1 MVDDDDKSQE
11 QQDAEEKAR
20 RWLKVIDT
28 YDREFKPWSTR
39 CEKIIKIYT
48 EKRRT
53 EGTEVRR
60 MSLLWSNISVLQP
73 AIYAKMPQPNV
84 TRRFKD
90 DDPVARAASEM
101 VERAIHYTFDDA
113 DFDGVMRGVRD
124 DYLLVGR
131 GTAWVRY
138 DAEFSP
144 LMGDDGNALNKAG
157 APLNDGEEAGEQ
169 LEGEHVCWDYVNWRD
184 FGHNVARTW
193 QEVTTVWRKVYMDR
207 KQGEKRFGKEEFK
220 SVELDH
226 KVGDDTESR
235 NTESQQPAKATVY
248 EIWDK
253 TSNKV
258 IFLAKGG
265 KVILEEADP
274 YLDFKDFFPCP
285 KPVYGTLETASV
297 VPVPDYVFYQDQLEE
312 IDDLTARIGA
322 LLDQLKVAGFY
333 PASASDS
340 SEAIQQIAMKGVENV
355 LIPIPNWNQFKEGG
369 GAAGMIEWWPVDQVI
384 KVLEG
389 SFTARKQLIDDVYQ
403 ITGISDIMR
412 GEGDKNETA
421 TAQNIKS
428 QWGSVRIRERQ
439 AEMATFA
446 KQAARLTAEII
457 SEQFQPETL
466 MAMTNMK
473 LPTQKALDEQALQAA
488 IKAKIAE
495 AQQQQQAAMMGHNG
509 GPPMGQ
515 PMPPQATGGAPMP
528 QAMPQGVPA

>member
-1 MVDDDDKSQE
+1 MEAQQTCPGACASTSEDDT
-11 QQDAEEKAR
+11 DAKGPDQKVR
-20 RWLKVIDT
+20 KWLKVIDT
-28 YDREFKPWSTR
+28 YDREYKRWSDR

-53 EGTEVRR
+53 EGTKVRR

-73 AIYAKMPQPNV
+73 AIYAKQPQPNV

-90 DDPVARAASEM
+90 DDPVARTASEM
-101 VERAIHYTFDDA
+101 VERAVNYTWDDTDFDD
-113 DFDGVMRGVRD
+113 VMRHVRD
-124 DYLLVGR
+124 DFLLVAR

-138 DAEFSP
+138 YGDYSP
-144 LMGDDGNALNKAG
+144 LTDGDDKPLNRSG
-157 APLNDGEEAGEQ
+157 APMQDGEEQGEQ

-184 FGHNVARTW
+184 FGHNVARNW
-193 QEVTTVWRKVYMDR
+193 QEVTTVWRKVYMSRAD
-207 KQGEKRFGKEEFK
+207 GVKRFGEKFNQ
-220 SVELDH
+220 VDLDH
-226 KVGDDTESR
+226 KVGDDTETK
-235 NTESQQPAKATVY
+235 NTDSQAPAKATVY
-248 EIWDK
+248 EIWDRP
-253 TSNKV
+253 TNKV
-258 IFLAKGG
+258 IFLAKGS
-265 KVILEEADP
+265 KELLEETDP
-274 YLDFKDFFPCP
+274 YLKFKDFFPCP
-285 KPVYGTLETASV
+285 KPVYGTLETASLI
-297 VPVPDYVFYQDQLEE
+297 PVPDYVFYQDQAEE

-369 GAAGMIEWWPVDQVI
+369 GAGGMIEWWPVDQVI

-428 QWGSVRIRERQ
+428 QWGSVRIRDRQ
-439 AEMATFA
+439 AEMAAFA
-446 KQAARLTAEII
+446 KSAARLTAEII

-466 MAMTNMK
+466 MEMTNMK
-473 LPTQKALDEQALQAA
+473 LPTQQQLDMAALQAQIQA
-488 IKAKIAE
+488 LKAQA
-495 AQQQQQAAMMGHNG
+495 AQQAQV
-509 GPPMGQ
+509 PPQQ
-515 PMPPQATGGAPMP
+515 PMQQPVMA
-528 QAMPQGVPA
+528 

>member
-1 MVDDDDKSQE
+1 MTDDDNKPSAGKDDE
-11 QQDAEEKAR
+11 AKAR

-28 YDREFKPWSTR
+28 YDREFKSWHTR

-48 EKRRT
+48 EKRRG

-84 TRRFKD
+84 SRRFKD
-90 DDPVARAASEM
+90 DDPVARTASEM

-144 LMGDDGNALNKAG
+144 LMGEDGSALNKAG
-157 APLNDGEEAGEQ
+157 APLNDGDEAGEQ

-193 QEVTTVWRKVYMDR
+193 QEVTTVWRKVYMSKAD
-207 KQGEKRFGKEEFK
+207 GEKRFGKKKFE

-226 KVGDDTESR
+226 KVGDDTETR

-253 TSNKV
+253 PSNKV

-265 KVILEEADP
+265 KALLEETEP
-274 YLDFKDFFPCP
+274 YLEFKGFFPCP
-285 KPVYGTLETASV
+285 NPCYGTLETASLI
-297 VPVPDYVFYQDQLEE
+297 PVPDYVFYQDQLEE

-333 PASASDS
+333 PASATDS

-369 GAAGMIEWWPVDQVI
+369 GASGMIEWWPVDQVI

-412 GEGDKNETA
+412 GEGDKHETA

-428 QWGSVRIRERQ
+428 QWGSVRIRDRQ
-439 AEMATFA
+439 AEMANFA

-457 SEQFQPETL
+457 SEQFQPQTL
-466 MAMTNMK
+466 MDMTNMK
-473 LPTQKALDEQALQAA
+473 LPTQAELDQQALEQQIMALKAQAQP
-488 IKAKIAE
+488 
-495 AQQQQQAAMMGHNG
+495 QQPQQ
-509 GPPMGQ
+509 PPMGQ
-515 PMPPQATGGAPMP
+515 PMPQA
-528 QAMPQGVPA
+528 GVPPMGMQ

>member
-1 MVDDDDKSQE
+1 MTDPDDDKTKE
-11 QQDAEEKAR
+11 QLDDEEKAR

-28 YDREFKPWSTR
+28 YDREFKPWTQR

-53 EGTEVRR
+53 EGTTVRR

-73 AIYAKMPQPNV
+73 AIYAKMPEPNV

-90 DDPVARAASEM
+90 DDPVARTASEM

-124 DYLLVGR
+124 DFLLVAR

-138 DAEFSP
+138 DADFSP
-144 LMGDDGNALNKAG
+144 LMGAEGNPLNKDG

-193 QEVTTVWRKVYMDR
+193 QEVTTVWRKVYMSRAD
-207 KQGEKRFGKEEFK
+207 GIKRFGKEFAK
-220 SVELDH
+220 VDLDH
-226 KVGDDTESR
+226 KVGDDSDTR
-235 NTESQQPAKATVY
+235 NSESQAPAKATVY

-253 TSNKV
+253 PSNKV

-265 KVILEEADP
+265 KVILEETEP
-274 YLDFKDFFPCP
+274 YLKFKDFFPCP
-285 KPVYGTLETASV
+285 KPTYGTLETASLI
-297 VPVPDYVFYQDQLEE
+297 PVPDYVFYQDQAEE

-369 GAAGMIEWWPVDQVI
+369 GASGMIEWWPVDQVI

-389 SFTARKQLIDDVYQ
+389 CFTARKQLIDDVYQ

-428 QWGSVRIRERQ
+428 QWGSVRIRDRQ
-439 AEMATFA
+439 SEMATFA
-446 KQAARLTAEII
+446 RQAARLTAEIV

-473 LPTQKALDEQALQAA
+473 LPTQAELDQQALMAQVKA
-488 IKAKIAE
+488 IKAKALQAQQ
-495 AQQQQQAAMMGHNG
+495 AQQQPQ
-509 GPPMGQ
+509 PMGGQMGMPEQAMPQ
-515 PMPPQATGGAPMP
+515 PIPQ
-528 QAMPQGVPA
+528 QAMPQGALQ

>member
-1 MVDDDDKSQE
+1 MTDPDDDKTKAQL
-11 QQDAEEKAR
+11 DDEEKAR

-28 YDREFKPWSTR
+28 YDREFRPWTQR

-53 EGTEVRR
+53 EGTTVRR

-73 AIYAKMPQPNV
+73 AIYAKMPEPNV

-90 DDPVARAASEM
+90 DDPVARTASEM

-124 DYLLVGR
+124 DFLLVAR

-138 DAEFSP
+138 DADFSP
-144 LMGDDGNALNKAG
+144 LMGEDGNPLNKAG

-193 QEVTTVWRKVYMDR
+193 QEVTTVWRKVYMSRED
-207 KQGEKRFGKEEFK
+207 GLKRFGKEFAK
-220 SVELDH
+220 VDLDH
-226 KVGDDTESR
+226 KVGDDSDTKNS
-235 NTESQQPAKATVY
+235 ESQAPAKATVY
-248 EIWDK
+248 EIWDRP
-253 TSNKV
+253 SNKV

-265 KVILEEADP
+265 KVILEETEP
-274 YLDFKDFFPCP
+274 YLQFKDFFPCP
-285 KPVYGTLETASV
+285 KPTYGTLETASLI
-297 VPVPDYVFYQDQLEE
+297 PVPDYVFYQDQAEE

-369 GAAGMIEWWPVDQVI
+369 GASGMIEWWPVEQVI

-389 SFTARKQLIDDVYQ
+389 CFTARKQLIDDVYQ

-428 QWGSVRIRERQ
+428 QWGSVRIRDRQ
-439 AEMATFA
+439 AEMANFA
-446 KQAARLTAEII
+446 RQAARLTAEIV

-466 MAMTNMK
+466 MAMTNIK
-473 LPTQKALDEQALQAA
+473 LPTQAELDQQALMAQIEAIKAQALQA
-488 IKAKIAE
+488 
-495 AQQQQQAAMMGHNG
+495 QQQ
-509 GPPMGQ
+509 PMGGMGEH
-515 PMPPQATGGAPMP
+515 MPPQMP
-528 QAMPQGVPA
+528 QAMPQPGMM

>member
-1 MVDDDDKSQE
+1 VTDDDDKTQA
-11 QQDAEEKAR
+11 QQDDEAKAR

-28 YDREFKPWSTR
+28 YDREFKRWATR

-48 EKRRT
+48 ERRRT

-90 DDPVARAASEM
+90 DDPVARTASEM

-131 GTAWVRY
+131 GSAWVRY

-144 LMGDDGNALNKAG
+144 LMGEDNNPLNKQG

-207 KQGEKRFGKEEFK
+207 EQGNKRFTEDKFK

-226 KVGDDTESR
+226 KVGDDTETR

-265 KVILEEADP
+265 KVILEETDP
-274 YLDFKDFFPCP
+274 YLKFKDFFPCP
-285 KPVYGTLETASV
+285 KPVYGTLETASL

-369 GAAGMIEWWPVDQVI
+369 GAGGMIEWWPVDQVI

-389 SFTARKQLIDDVYQ
+389 CFTARKQLIDDVFQ
-403 ITGISDIMR
+403 ITGISDIVR
-412 GEGDKNETA
+412 GETDPRETKG
-421 TAQNIKS
+421 AQELKG
-428 QWGSVRIRERQ
+428 QYASVRIRDRIN
-439 AEMATFA
+439 EMARFGQ
-446 KQAARLTAEII
+446 QAARLTAEII
-457 SEQFQPETL
+457 SEQFQPQTL
-466 MAMTNMK
+466 MDMTNMK
-473 LPTQKALDEQALQAA
+473 LPTQGELDQQALQQQ
-488 IKAKIAE
+488 IQAKVAE
-495 AQQQQQAAMMGHNG
+495 AQQQRAMMAQQAPQGQQ
-509 GPPMGQ
+509 GQ
-515 PMPPQATGGAPMP
+515 PAPPMP
-528 QAMPQGVPA
+528 QGQMPAGAM

>member
-1 MVDDDDKSQE
+1 MIDDEDDGKTKE
-11 QQDAEEKAR
+11 QQDEEAKAR

-28 YDREFKPWSTR
+28 YDREFKPWTSR
-39 CEKIIKIYT
+39 CEKIIKIFT

-53 EGTEVRR
+53 EGSEVRR

-73 AIYAKMPQPNV
+73 AIYAKLPQPNV
-84 TRRFKD
+84 SRRFKD
-90 DDPVARAASEM
+90 DDPVARVASEM

-138 DAEFSP
+138 DAEFSA
-144 LMGDDGNALNKAG
+144 LTGDDGNPLNAQG
-157 APLNDGEEAGEQ
+157 APLNDGEEQGEQ

-193 QEVTTVWRKVYMDR
+193 QEVTTVWRKVYMSREDGR
-207 KQGEKRFGKEEFK
+207 KRFKDKFDG
-220 SVELDH
+220 VELDH
-226 KVGDDTESR
+226 KVGDDTETR
-235 NTESQQPAKATVY
+235 NSESQAPAKATVY

-253 TSNKV
+253 GSNKV

-265 KVILEEADP
+265 KVILEETDP
-274 YLDFKDFFPCP
+274 YLKFKDFFPCP
-285 KPVYGTLETASV
+285 KPAYGTLETASL

-369 GAAGMIEWWPVDQVI
+369 GASGMIEWWPVDQVI

-428 QWGSVRIRERQ
+428 QWGSVRIRDRQ
-439 AEMATFA
+439 AEMAIFA
-446 KQAARLTAEII
+446 RQAARLTAEII
-457 SEQFQPETL
+457 SEQFQPQTL
-466 MAMTNMK
+466 MDMTNMK
-473 LPTQKALDEQALQAA
+473 LPTQAQLDQQALQAQ
-488 IKAKIAE
+488 IAALRQQAMM
-495 AQQQQQAAMMGHNG
+495 AQQQPQ
-509 GPPMGQ
+509 PMG
-515 PMPPQATGGAPMP
+515 
-528 QAMPQGVPA
+528 AM

>member
-1 MVDDDDKSQE
+1 MDQWTYRVTDDDDQRPQAAKDE
-11 QQDAEEKAR
+11 EEKAR

-28 YDREFKPWSTR
+28 YDREYKTWTQR

-60 MSLLWSNISVLQP
+60 MSLLWSNVSTLQP

-90 DDPVARAASEM
+90 DDPVARVASEM

-144 LMGDDGNALNKAG
+144 LVGDDGNPLNANG
-157 APLNDGEEAGEQ
+157 APLSDGEEAGEQ

-193 QEVTTVWRKVYMDR
+193 QEVTTVWRKVYMSAEDG
-207 KQGEKRFGKEEFK
+207 KKRFKDKWE
-220 SVELDH
+220 SIELDH
-226 KVGDDTESR
+226 KVGDDSDTKNS
-235 NTESQQPAKATVY
+235 ESQAPAKATVY
-248 EIWDK
+248 EIWDRP
-253 TSNKV
+253 SDKV

-265 KVILEEADP
+265 KFILEETEP
-274 YLDFKDFFPCP
+274 YLEFKDFFPCP
-285 KPVYGTLETASV
+285 KPAYGTLETASL

-333 PASASDS
+333 PAAASDS

-369 GAAGMIEWWPVDQVI
+369 GAGGMIEWWPVENVI

-389 SFTARKQLIDDVYQ
+389 CFTARKQLIEDVYQ

-412 GEGDKNETA
+412 GEGEANETA
-421 TAQNIKS
+421 TAQKLKG
-428 QWGSVRIRERQ
+428 QWGSVRIKDRQ
-439 AEMATFA
+439 AEMAQFA
-446 KQAARLTAEII
+446 RQAARLTAEII
-457 SEQFQPETL
+457 SEQFKPETL
-466 MAMTNMK
+466 MEMTNMK
-473 LPTQKALDEQALQAA
+473 LPSVKELEAQALQAQIQA
-488 IKAKIAE
+488 MKAQAQ
-495 AQQQQQAAMMGHNG
+495 AQQ
-509 GPPMGQ
+509 
-515 PMPPQATGGAPMP
+515 MPPQNPQLAAPMGA
-528 QAMPQGVPA
+528 Q

>member
-1 MVDDDDKSQE
+1 MIDPDDDKTKDQL
-11 QQDAEEKAR
+11 DDEEKAR

-28 YDREFKPWSTR
+28 YDREFRSWTQR

-53 EGTEVRR
+53 EGTTVRR

-73 AIYAKMPQPNV
+73 AIYAKMPQPDV
-84 TRRFKD
+84 SRRFKD
-90 DDPVARAASEM
+90 DDPVARTASEM
-101 VERAIHYTFDDA
+101 VERAIHYTFDDT
-113 DFDGVMRGVRD
+113 DFDGVMRSVRD
-124 DYLLVGR
+124 DFLLVAR
-131 GTAWVRY
+131 GSAWVRY

-144 LMGDDGNALNKAG
+144 LMGEDDSPLNKKG

-193 QEVTTVWRKVYMDR
+193 QEVTTVWRKVYMGREDG
-207 KQGEKRFGKEEFK
+207 KERFGKAFDQ
-220 SVELDH
+220 VDLDH
-226 KVGDDTESR
+226 KVGDDSDTKNS
-235 NTESQQPAKATVY
+235 ESQAPAKATVY

-253 TSNKV
+253 PSNKV

-265 KVILEEADP
+265 KIILEETEP
-274 YLDFKDFFPCP
+274 YLDFKGFFPCP
-285 KPVYGTLETASV
+285 KPTYGTLETASLI
-297 VPVPDYVFYQDQLEE
+297 PVPDYVFYQDQAEE

-333 PASASDS
+333 PASASDA

-369 GAAGMIEWWPVDQVI
+369 GAAGMIEWWPVDMVI

-389 SFTARKQLIDDVYQ
+389 CFTARKQLIDDVYQ

-428 QWGSVRIRERQ
+428 QWGSVRIRDRQ
-439 AEMATFA
+439 AAMAQFA
-446 KQAARLTAEII
+446 KQAAQLTGEII
-457 SEQFQPETL
+457 AEQFQPETL

-473 LPTQKALDEQALQAA
+473 LPSDAELQQQALMAQIEAMKAQA
-488 IKAKIAE
+488 
-495 AQQQQQAAMMGHNG
+495 AQQQAMAQQQAPQQHQMGM
-509 GPPMGQ
+509 PPQQ
-515 PMPPQATGGAPMP
+515 PPQMPPQAQQMP
-528 QAMPQGVPA
+528 PGMGQ

>member
-1 MVDDDDKSQE
+1 MTDDDDGLTKE
-11 QQDAEEKAR
+11 QQDEEAKAR

-28 YDREFKPWSTR
+28 YDREFRPWHTR
-39 CEKIIKIYT
+39 CEKIIKIFT

-73 AIYAKMPQPNV
+73 AIYAKLPQPNV
-84 TRRFKD
+84 SRRFKD
-90 DDPVARAASEM
+90 DDPVARVASEM

-113 DFDGVMRGVRD
+113 DFDGVLRGVRD

-144 LMGDDGNALNKAG
+144 LTGDDGNPLNKAG

-193 QEVTTVWRKVYMDR
+193 QEVTTVWRKVYMSRND
-207 KQGEKRFGKEEFK
+207 GIDRFGKDKFSK
-220 SVELDH
+220 VELDH
-226 KVGDDTESR
+226 KVGDDTETR

-253 TSNKV
+253 PTNKV

-265 KVILEEADP
+265 KFILDETEP
-274 YLDFKDFFPCP
+274 YLKFKDFFPCP
-285 KPVYGTLETASV
+285 KPTYGTLETASL

-369 GAAGMIEWWPVDQVI
+369 GAAGMIEWWPVDAVI

-412 GEGDKNETA
+412 GEGDKDETA

-428 QWGSVRIRERQ
+428 QWGSVRIRDRQ

-446 KQAARLTAEII
+446 KQAARLTAEIV
-457 SEQFQPETL
+457 SEMFQPQTL
-466 MAMTNMK
+466 MDMTNIK
-473 LPTQKALDEQALQAA
+473 LPTQAQLDQQALQAQIAA
-488 IKAKIAE
+488 IKQQAMM
-495 AQQQQQAAMMGHNG
+495 AQQQQ
-509 GPPMGQ
+509 PPMGMQQ
-515 PMPPQATGGAPMP
+515 PQQAPM
-528 QAMPQGVPA
+528 GVM

>member
-1 MVDDDDKSQE
+1 MTDDNKSKAQLDE
-11 QQDAEEKAR
+11 EEKAR

-28 YDREFKPWSTR
+28 YDREFKRWTSR

-48 EKRRT
+48 ERRRT

-73 AIYAKMPQPNV
+73 AIYAKMPEPNV

-90 DDPVARAASEM
+90 DDPVARTASEM
-101 VERAIHYTFDDA
+101 VERAIHYSFDDA

-138 DAEFSP
+138 DAEFSA
-144 LMGDDGNALNKAG
+144 LSGDDGNPLNAVG
-157 APLNDGEEAGEQ
+157 APLNDGEEQGEQ

-207 KQGEKRFGKEEFK
+207 SQGVKRFGDKFQ

-226 KVGDDTESR
+226 KVGDDTETR

-265 KVILEEADP
+265 KMILEETEP
-274 YLDFKDFFPCP
+274 YLQFKDFFPCP
-285 KPVYGTLETASV
+285 KPAYGTLETASL
-297 VPVPDYVFYQDQLEE
+297 VPVPDYVFYQDQAEE

-322 LLDQLKVAGFY
+322 LIDQLKVAGFY

-412 GEGDKNETA
+412 GEGEKEETA

-439 AEMATFA
+439 SEMAQFA

-457 SEQFQPETL
+457 SEQFQPQTL
-466 MAMTNMK
+466 MDMTNIK
-473 LPTQKALDEQALQAA
+473 LPTQAEIEQQQLMAA
-488 IKAKIAE
+488 IQAKVAE
-495 AQQQQQAAMMGHNG
+495 AQQAAQMQQQ
-509 GPPMGQ
+509 PQ
-515 PMPPQATGGAPMP
+515 MPPQ
-528 QAMPQGVPA
+528 